1 MDELLCKLL
10 FCQLQFLELFS
21 EKNFVLSHLTKKIS
35 SRGFYTRW
43 LEESLEALARNNY
56 LVREGDSFCVADT
69 VPVDITSAWK
79 EWERQK
85 ATWLENPGMKARV
98 ALVEATLRALPEILT
113 GKVPATDI
121 IFPDSSMRLVEGV
134 YTHNR
139 DADFF
144 NEVVADTAAA
154 FIEARIKQN
163 SSSKLRIIE
172 MGAGTGG
179 TARVVLQKL
188 QPYRDFIKEYCYTD
202 VSRAFLMHAEKEY
215 GPQNPYLT
223 YKLFNVELPVDGQGI
238 GEGGYDIAIA
248 ANVLHAT
255 RDIRQTLRNVKA
267 VLQKNGLLLINELS
281 SNTLFTHLTFGLLEG
296 WWLYEDAVLR
306 IPGCPALYPA
316 TWKAVLESEG
326 YQSVC
331 FPAQEEHEL
340 GQQVIVAESDGIIRQ
355 KQQPLPKRAAVTVE
369 KQNKKTINR
378 NLPQKECLQKQEDID
393 QELCDKSTAYF
404 KKLISEIFK
413 IQYDRIDSSE
423 PLESYGI
430 DSILVVQLNNA
441 LQKVFENISS
451 TLFFEYQTIDALVE
465 YFIKTRK
472 DALTKLVGLDGCEE
486 NEEIPDNDA
495 VPPDVV
501 EAAVKPVLKPELRKS
516 GRRTPTVDCR
526 IKAEENESTQE
537 PIAVIGM
544 SGRYPQAKNLDEYWE
559 NLRAGKDCLTEI
571 PAERWPLEG
580 FYNPDVH
587 EAVAQGKSYCKVGGF
602 MDGFADFDPL
612 FFNISPQDAMYMD
625 PQERIFLEECWKAL
639 EDAGY
644 TRKELSEQFNGRV
657 GVFAGVTRIGYSLY
671 APEVWKKGDRNFPRT
686 SFSSVANRV
695 SYHFNLHGPSL
706 PVDTMCSSSL
716 TAVHEACKHLLQLEC
731 EMAIAGGVNLYL
743 HPLGYT
749 DLCANQMISADGR
762 VRSFGKGATGFVPG
776 EGVGVIILKRLS
788 RAIEDNDHIYAVI
801 RGTNI
806 NHGGKTNGFTIP
818 NPHVQAEL
826 IRTALDKA
834 GINARTVSYIEA
846 HGAGTDLGDP
856 IEITGLTQAFSKD
869 TTDTGYCTLGAV
881 KSNLGHLEGA
891 AGIAGLTKVLLQ
903 LKHRKLVPSLH
914 AKELNP
920 NIDFGKTPFT
930 VQQELADWK
939 RPVVEINGE
948 RKEYLRI
955 AGVSAFGAGGSNAHV
970 IVEEYIPEACEK
982 VPMAVNHRN
991 PAIVVLS
998 AKNETRLREQVQQL
1012 LTAVRDHK
1020 INDDCLAEAAYTLQ
1034 VGREGMNMRLATIAG
1049 TARELEEKLQGF
1061 LDGRDGITDLYTD
1074 SVKRNKETL
1083 AALTGDEEMQE
1094 TVEKWI
1100 KRKKYRKIIELWV
1113 KGLNFDWKKMY
1124 GHNKPARI
1132 SLPTYPFAGERFWLP
1147 EIYQKSGDSI
1157 NNGAIMAGGQEE
1169 ESGIQEDEKHREGS
1183 FQENKQEYTV
1193 NIQEAA
1199 NMSGRGRR
1207 SEMMGLSVKQCLE
1220 WDLKEQTSQLLSI
1233 SRDQIDID
1241 ENFIQMGFNSIH
1253 AAKFSAQLAGHFGCK
1268 VPPSVFFGY
1277 PTVAK
1282 LVKYYIT
1289 EHKERVERF
1298 YQEDTGRKVTDQNSK
1313 TPTAAAVRQESRK
1326 SGAAVGSI
1334 PQNLQE
1340 PIAIIG
1346 MSGRFPGCR
1355 NIDEMWTA
1363 LETGQDMV
1371 KEIPEDRFDWR
1382 KYYGDPLK
1390 QPGTINCTGFG
1401 SVPGVREFDPLFF
1414 EISPLEAEIM
1424 DPRQRLLL
1432 QEAWRAL
1439 EDAGYG
1445 KSQICN
1451 NKIGMFIG
1459 VEEGDYY
1466 RITKDKANVASHHNG
1481 ILAARLAY
1489 FLDLSGPV
1497 MAINTACS
1505 SALTATYQ
1513 ACLSLRNG
1521 ECDTAIVGGVNLLF
1535 TPDAFIEMCQA
1546 GMMSNDGKCFAFDK
1560 RANGMVSAEAA
1571 VAVVLK
1577 RLSKAEADGDPIY
1590 AVIRGCGINY
1600 DGKTNGITA
1609 PNGVAQTNLLKSVYD
1624 QYKIDPEEI
1633 EYIVA
1638 HGTGTKL
1645 GDPIEVNALYDAFK
1659 GYTNKQRYCALTS
1672 TKTNFGHTLGVSG
1685 LVSLVGLVQAIRHE
1699 TIPASLNC
1707 QEEND
1712 YINWEA
1718 SPFYVN
1724 KAKKP
1729 WKKQPGKNLL
1739 GAVSAFGM
1747 SGTNVHM
1754 VVQGIMDET
1763 TETPT
1768 VLPPYY
1774 LLVLSAKTRE
1784 ALQERIHDI
1793 IGVLE
1798 NKALQEQD
1806 LYKIS
1811 YTLLEG
1817 RQHFHHR
1824 CAVVAGSAQ
1833 NAVYILKQAGN
1844 KEKLPNLFHGKVPHD
1859 HTVQKVMEQYAQD
1872 MLGESL
1878 LLQEDKDKYK
1888 DILCAL
1894 ADIYCQGYDLEW
1906 GQLFGDS
1913 KPRRVNLPAYPFSR
1927 ENYWFSGAADSGANR
1942 KLMEASQAFLHP
1954 LLHQNTSNLSEQR
1967 FTSTFTGQEF
1977 FLTDHVVKE
1986 QKVLPGVAYLEM
1998 ARAAVEHA
2006 TRGVAGGQFGIHLK
2020 NIIWARRIEVGH
2032 QPVKVEIGLY
2042 PEENGEI
2049 SYVIHTA
2056 SGDEGAG
2063 TEMCSQGSA
2072 LICAIEEAP
2081 VLDIKALQE
2090 QCGAWENISS
2100 QRCYEVYREAGIQYG
2115 PAHQGIAKVYAGGGQ
2130 ILARL
2135 QLPSAVSATQ
2145 GQFVLHPSLMDAALQ
2160 STIWL
2165 MVGSGNRRPFLPFA
2179 LDELHIYSG
2188 CTAEMW
2194 AYIRY
2199 SGGSK
2204 AGDKVERLDITLCDD
2219 NGRICV
2225 DMLGFS
2231 TRAMEGGFQTSD
2243 GLGSMMPGTAAAS
2256 IAENLLLSFVWDTA
2270 AIERIQPFP
2279 SITDKVV
2286 IIGGTEA
2293 EMDILRQVYHDALV
2307 LALEFRDTIGTLA
2320 QKLQTCGSINH
2331 IVWIA
2336 TEDCL
2341 NSMEDDSLIESQEQG
2356 VIKAFR
2362 TVKALLDIGYRDK
2375 ELGWTIITTQAQA
2388 VLKNDWVEP
2397 AHASLHG
2404 FAGSMAKEYTNWK
2417 VRLIDLEDGCDWP
2430 AADIFTIPADPQGNS
2445 FAYRGMVWYR
2455 QQLVPFQPLS
2465 TEPTRYRNGGTY
2477 VVIGGAGG
2485 IGEVWSEYMI
2495 KAYGAQIIWIGRRQ
2509 KDEAIQAKLDRLAA
2523 LGPAPMYMAA
2533 DAVDRQ
2539 ALQKAYAEIKQQYSR
2554 INGVVHSAVVLSDQ
2568 SLSKMTE
2575 EQFRRVL
2582 SSKVDVSTHMAQVFQ
2597 NEPLDFAMF
2606 FSSTQSLSR
2615 SPGQSNYASGCTF
2628 KDAFAQRLSKEWTCA
2643 VKVMNWG
2650 YWGSAGVVAAKPYR
2664 DRMEKAGIGSTEPE
2678 EGMEALER
2686 LLSSSVEQLAL
2697 VKFTKLQAMIGVN
2710 MEERLAA
2717 YPESIPSSIFDRDK
2731 VIQPELK
2738 WGEMNRQVQEMENR
2752 LSRLLWGQL
2761 QSMGMFEEKQQ
2772 PLSDLSAKTGCKA
2785 PYDRW
2790 LEESI
2795 EILARNHYLTIE
2807 GKFCTVVDTAPLDM
2821 AAEWRDWSVYKGLWV
2836 LNSDMKAQ
2844 ALLAEAVLAV
2854 LPEILTGKVS
2864 AADVMFPDFSM
2875 ELVEGIYINNTVAD
2889 YFSEALGNTL
2899 TAYMEGRLK
2908 QDPAA
2913 QIRIIE
2919 IGAGTGLMLLPQL
2932 QPYQEH
2938 IKEYCYTGISR
2949 ESLLHAQ
2956 KEYSPEVPYLT
2967 YKIFNPDEPAA
2978 GQDMDAAGYDVVIAA
2993 HGLHAAK
3000 NIRKTLRNVKEV
3012 LKKNGLLLLKEL
3024 GSNLLFNHMTFGLLE
3039 SWWRYEDPELRIPGC
3054 PGLYPDTWK
3063 MLLESEGFRSVFF
3076 TAQQA
3081 HEFGQQVIAAES
3093 DGMVRQKR
3101 PFKPTVISSEEKADF
3116 TPFSTIPEIKIP
3128 QKKPMNMA
3136 AAAKTIVRTVDTS
3149 PVKKQQVPK
3158 PGAAI
3163 KQQREISQDL
3173 LKVKSTDFIKNL
3185 VGETLRVPVDRIDS
3199 HEPLEKY
3206 GIDSILVVQLTNALR
3221 KVFDNISSTLLFEY
3235 QTIDVLV
3242 EHFMESQRA
3251 RLMELAGLEEQQS
3264 YETPSGEEANASGDA
3279 IQDIGLPA
3287 HTVKIPG
3294 QSRRFLSFGGAGN
3307 EKGEIPTYGVR
3318 DIAII
3323 GLAGRYPQAENI
3335 NEFWENIKDGKN
3347 CITEIPKDRWD
3358 WREYYH
3364 EEKGKKGKIYAKY
3377 GGFLKEIDKFDSLF
3391 FKISP
3396 KEAEMLDPQERL
3408 FLETVY
3414 ECIEDAGYTPGTLG
3428 DSRKVGVF
3436 VGVMNANYTMG
3447 AVYWAIANRVSYT
3460 FNFQGPSIAVDTA
3473 CSSSLTAIHLAVESL
3488 RSGTCEC
3495 AVAGGVNLIVDPFQ
3509 YLKLTMM
3516 TMLSSGDRC
3525 KAFGEGGDGFV
3536 DGEGVGAILLKP
3548 LEKAI
3553 ADGDQIYGVIKGSMV
3568 NAGGKTNGFTVPNP
3582 NAQFQLVAEAFQRA
3596 GVNAGTISY
3605 IEAHGTGTSLGDPIE
3620 ISGLT
3625 RAFEQDTKKRQFC
3638 SIGSVKSNIGHLESA
3653 AGIAGVTKV
3662 LLQMKHR
3669 MLAPSLHS
3677 SKLNPNIDF
3686 IDSPFVV
3693 QQELEEWKRP
3703 VIDGEEVPRRAGI
3716 SSFGA
3721 GGANAHVV
3729 IEEYIPESR
3738 VRPHIIVTPQDP
3750 AIIVLSAKE
3759 EEQLKDLVQRLLEEI
3774 RQGRYIDADL
3784 GNMAYTFQVGR
3795 EAMEERLSLAAA
3807 SVKEL
3812 EGKLKGFLDGHAGN
3826 GTVYRGQIKQNK
3838 GTLDVL
3844 MDEEMQETIEKWFQ
3858 NKKYAKLTELWA
3870 KGLTF
3875 NWNRLYHGSKPCRI
3889 SLPTYPFAKERHW
3902 LSEYKAEPASGSTEA
3917 SAAVIHPLLHQ
3928 NTSDIYGLKFSS
3940 RFTGQE
3946 FFLADHVVK
3955 GQHVLPGVAYLEM
3968 VRAAVDKAMGDLKEQ
3983 GGSIRLRNII
3993 WARPIVSEGQP
4004 VQVHTGIYPE
4014 ADDTMSFEIYSDSEI
4029 SGQKPVIHSQG
4040 IAELYMPEEIPVLD
4054 ITALQE
4060 QCSGDVVLSSQCYE
4074 AYGRIGMDYGPGHRG
4089 VEKIYIGQAQV
4100 LAKLSLPSSV
4110 TGIQSGFVLHPSIMD
4125 SALHASIGLV
4135 ISSGINKLMLPFALD
4150 ELEILGNSTEEMW
4163 AYIRYSN
4170 GSDAGDKMVKTD
4182 IDLCN
4187 AEGVVCTR
4195 WKGLTSRAMEGEA
4208 GIIAQKGTLLFEP
4221 IWKEHAAAGISG
4233 LPNVAEHVVI
4243 LCEAE
4248 NVYRESIE
4256 TRMKGVRCICL
4267 RPEQEEID
4275 GRFRDYAVHVFDEI
4289 RDILK
4294 RKHTGKVLVQL
4305 VAVMQKEQQLFAGL
4319 SGMLKTAQLENP
4331 KLLVQ
4336 MIEMDTWE
4344 DTGAVIEKL
4353 IENSVSPADKR
4364 IQYRAGKRYTAGWG
4378 ELAEPEETDG
4388 ILWKD
4393 GGIYLITGGAGGLG
4407 LIFAKEIA
4415 NRTKNITLIL
4425 TGRSRLSA
4433 DTQARLGDLKRMGA
4447 KVEYRQMDVT
4457 RKEDVFDLIS
4467 SIQEEFGELNGI
4479 IHSAGV
4485 IRDNY
4490 IIKKTRE
4497 ELQEVLAPKVSGLVY
4512 LDEASCDIPLD
4523 FFITFS
4529 SASGCVGNPGQ
4540 VDYSAANAFMDAYA
4554 VYRAS
4559 KGRNGRML
4567 SVNWPLWKEGGMQI
4581 DPQMEKAWESMGV
4594 AAIETPAGIRAL
4606 YKALASGREQV
4617 MVVEGEFDKIREAL
4631 LGQSLRSEAQKTET
4645 VKISITAALK
4655 AAPAAWEN
4663 KTVTGAVQGSLR
4675 EKAVQYLKNLLS
4687 SVINLSADRIDAD
4700 ASMDKYGIDS
4710 IMIMQMTNQLENTFG
4725 SLPKTLFFEYQSIQT
4740 LTGYFLETYHDRL
4753 VELMGLGEEEPARDI
4768 NKPAFKEV
4776 PLKPVFT
4783 NRRLPRFAVPPSRTE
4798 TSKAADTMDIAIIGM
4813 SGHYPQA
4820 RNIREFWKN
4829 LRDGRDC
4836 ISEIPKDRWDHSLYF
4851 DEDKNAPGK
4860 TYSKW
4865 GGFIE
4870 DVDRFDPMFFN
4881 ISPRE
4886 AEIMDPQE
4894 RVFLQCVYETLEDA
4908 GYTRDVLGAD
4918 QDFAGEGNVGV
4929 FVGVM
4934 YEEYPLYGAQEQVLG
4949 RPLVLSGSPASIA
4962 NRVSY
4967 FCNFHGP
4974 SMAVDTMCSSSL
4986 TAIHLACQ
4994 NLQRGSCELA
5004 VAGGVNV
5011 SIHPNKYLMLGLGK
5025 FVSSKGL
5032 CESFGQGGD
5041 GYVPGEGVGAVLL
5054 KPLSKAVADGDHI
5067 YGVIKGT
5074 AINHGGKTN
5083 GYSVPNPN
5091 AQAGVIER
5099 ALREAGIDPRTVSYM
5114 EAHGTGTSLG
5124 DPIEIAGLSKAFKK
5138 HTQDKQFCAIGSAK
5152 SNIGH
5157 CESAAGIAG
5166 LAKVLLQMKHGQLVP
5181 SLHSEVLNPNIDFI
5195 NSPFVVQ
5202 QELTEWKRPVIN
5214 GVEIPRRAG
5223 VSSFGAGGA
5232 NGHIVIEEY
5241 SMRGEERTAFTVTQQ
5256 NPAIIVLSAKNEEQ
5270 LKMQVQQLLDV
5281 MRDEQYTDACL
5292 ADMAYTLQVGREAM
5306 EERLGLFAG
5315 SIKELEEKLR
5325 SFAAGK
5331 NEIADLYRGHAKQ
5344 NKGMTS
5350 VFTMDEEM
5358 QETVEKWIQRKK
5370 YGKLL
5375 ELWVNGLAL
5384 DWNRLYD
5391 HQKPYRISLPTYPFS
5406 RERYWAPTALI
5417 SPGSFNLKE
5426 GTASDFVCANQWE
5439 LPAEERFA
5447 DMDFYEADSQSVGR
5461 TQTQEDFE
5469 VMSFAEDWQEQVL
5482 QDTPAKGIKTLVCM
5496 LSDPGNQQ
5504 AVVEVLQNIDKE
5516 IRVIFISQGA
5526 DDREQSNPVY
5536 GIVRNE
5542 RSAYEDV
5549 FSSIRDACGKVDVLL
5564 YLWPLEDPGCIR
5576 DYSGI
5581 VYILQG
5587 IAAAKLKTDRI
5598 LTAGQ
5603 FDDLLNRC
5611 YLESLVGFERSMGLV
5626 LPNTQFA
5633 VMIQETRG
5641 QNEGKTEIQAWMKK
5655 LWAELQTAKAQSVLY
5670 KEGKRYVYGVRPQAV
5685 RPENNP
5691 MKAGGTYFITG
5702 GCGGIGFLFA
5712 KHFAK
5717 TYHANLI
5724 LSGRS
5729 PLDPDK
5735 QSKINELEALG
5746 SKVMYIQA
5754 DVCDSR
5760 EMKKGL
5766 DEANMHFGGIHGVI
5780 HAAGLADS
5788 QSILDKEIKDFER
5801 VIAPKIKGTLILD
5814 ELLAEESLDFL
5825 CYFSSSAAI
5834 LGDFGTCDYAVGNRF
5849 QMAYARHRNEKLP
5862 GRPVVINWPLWKE
5875 GGMGFTDASHAEMYL
5890 KSSGQRILEAQEG
5903 IEIFEEVLSQGH
5915 TQCLVVSGQRSR
5927 VYRFLGLAGERPSA
5941 PIAIAASTMGKGRRE
5956 ELRGLTV
5963 EQCLEWDLKEQA
5975 GKVLKISR
5983 DRMEA
5988 DRNLADFGFD
5998 SVSLAEFAAR
6008 LTQQYGI
6015 EITPA
6020 LFFGYSTV
6028 KQLCKY
6034 FSTEHKKAIME
6045 FYREEG
6051 ANQSS
6056 PQRMPAETGH
6066 RRLEPVRVPK
6076 GQGRSIPQSAAQN
6089 IAEPI
6094 AIIGMSGRFPGAR
6107 NIDEMWRILAEGR
6120 NVVTEIPPERF
6131 DWRKYYGD
6139 PVKEPGKINCKWMGS
6154 VPGVGEFDP
6163 LFFEISPREA
6173 ELMDPRQRLLL
6184 QESWKALEDAGY
6196 GPAQIGSS
6204 RIGMYVGVEEGDYQ
6218 LLVKDKGSV
6227 TSNHT
6232 AILASR
6238 LAYYLNLSGPVLA
6251 INTACSSSLAAAH
6264 QACLSLRNGECDTA
6278 IAAGVSLILTHE
6290 SFAMMS
6296 QAGMLSGD
6304 GRCYAFDKRAN
6315 GMVPGE
6321 AVAAVI
6327 LKPLTKAE
6335 ADGDSIYAVIHGSG
6349 MNYDGKTN
6357 GITAP
6362 SGVAQANLLKTVYD
6376 QYKINP
6382 EKIEY
6387 IVTHGTGTKLGD
6399 PIEVN
6404 ALNDAFKSYTK
6415 KQGYC
6420 ALTSTKTNFGHT
6432 LAASGLVSLI
6442 SLVQAFKHETI
6453 PASLHCEQANDYIN
6467 WKESPFYVN
6476 KTARPWPKSGKG
6488 SLTGA
6493 VSSFGMSGT
6502 NVHMVLQSYSA
6513 GKAEAP
6519 IERLPYYLLA
6529 LSAKTQEALQEKI
6542 KDMAAVL
6549 ENKDLQEHDLYKISY
6564 TLLEGRQNFNYRY
6577 AMVVKDR
6584 ENAVYVLK
6592 QAQGKEKLPNC
6603 FQGKVSRDF
6612 TVQKMMQLYVEDM
6625 LKQSQSCLEDTS
6637 KYKEILYALADL
6649 YCQGYE
6655 ISWAQLFGGIKHR
6668 RVSLPSY
6675 PFSREH
6681 YWIPESEDA
6690 VTDTP
6695 KSGTQWNEAFYAD
6708 LIDKVI
6714 NDKIDV
6720 DTASQKVKNYIRLKR
6735 SATAGR

>member
-1 MDELLCKLL
+1 MKKVDELLCKLL
-10 FCQLQFLELFS
+10 FCQLQFLGLFS
-21 EKNFVLSHLTKKIS
+21 EKRIVLSHLTEKINWRS
-35 SRGFYTRW
+35 FYIRW
-43 LEESLEALARNNY
+43 LEESLEALSRNNY
-56 LVREGDSFCVADT
+56 LVREGESFYVADT
-69 VPVDITSAWK
+69 VPVDITSAW
-79 EWERQK
+79 EQWERQK
-85 ATWLENPGMKARV
+85 ALWLENPDMKARIV
-98 ALVEATLRALPEILT
+98 LVEATLRALPEILT

-121 IFPDSSMRLVEGV
+121 LFPDSSMKLVEGI
-134 YTHNR
+134 YTHNT

-188 QPYRDFIKEYCYTD
+188 QPYREYIEEYCYTD
-202 VSRAFLMHAEKEY
+202 VSRAFLLHAEKEHS
-215 GPQNPYLT
+215 PRNPYLT
-223 YKLFNVELPVDGQGI
+223 YKLFNVELPVDRQGI
-238 GEGGYDIAIA
+238 REGGYDIAIA

-267 VLQKNGLLLINELS
+267 ILQKNGLLLINELS
-281 SNTLFTHLTFGLLEG
+281 SNTLFAHLTFGLLEG
-296 WWLYEDAVLR
+296 WWVYEDTILR

-326 YQSVC
+326 YKSVC

-340 GQQVIVAESDGIIRQ
+340 GQQVIVAESDGIIR
-355 KQQPLPKRAAVTVE
+355 KKQPLPKREAVTVE
-369 KQNKKTINR
+369 KPDKKPMNR
-378 NLPQKECLQKQEDID
+378 NLPQKERLQKQDHID
-393 QELCDKSTAYF
+393 QELFDKSTVYF

-451 TLFFEYQTIDALVE
+451 TLFFEYQTIDALVG
-465 YFIKTRK
+465 YFIKSRK
-472 DALTKLVGLDGCEE
+472 DALIKLVGLDDCEE
-486 NEEIPDNDA
+486 NNNHVEPTDNDA
-495 VPPDVV
+495 VPSDMP
-501 EAAVKPVLKPELRKS
+501 EAAWEPALKPALRKS
-516 GRRTPTVDCR
+516 GHLVLPVDR
-526 IKAEENESTQE
+526 QIKEENESTLE
-537 PIAVIGM
+537 PIAIIGM
-544 SGRYPQAKNLDEYWE
+544 SGRYPQAKDLDEYWE
-559 NLRAGKDCLTEI
+559 NLKAGKDCLTEI
-571 PAERWPLEG
+571 PPERWPLEG

-644 TRKELSEQFNGRV
+644 TRKELSEQFDGRV

-671 APEVWKKGDRNFPRT
+671 APELWKKGDRNFPRT

-695 SYHFNLHGPSL
+695 SYHFNLHGPSI

-749 DLCANQMISADGR
+749 DLCANQMLSADGK

-806 NHGGKTNGFTIP
+806 NHGGKTNGFTVP

-869 TTDTGYCTLGAV
+869 TADTGYCTLGAV

-920 NIDFGKTPFT
+920 NIDFGKTQFI

-948 RKEYLRI
+948 RKEYPRI

-982 VPMAVNHRN
+982 ASVAVNSRN

-998 AKNETRLREQVQQL
+998 AKNETRLKEQVQQL
-1012 LTAVRDHK
+1012 LTAIREHK
-1020 INDDCLAEAAYTLQ
+1020 IKDDCLAEAAYTLQ
-1034 VGREGMNMRLATIAG
+1034 VGREGMDVRLAIIAG
-1049 TARELEEKLQGF
+1049 TVRELEEKLEGF
-1061 LDGRDGITDLYTD
+1061 LDGRAGIPDLYTD

-1100 KRKKYRKIIELWV
+1100 QRKKYRKIVELWV

-1132 SLPTYPFAGERFWLP
+1132 SLPTYPFARERFWLP
-1147 EIYQKSGDSI
+1147 EIYKKPGDS
-1157 NNGAIMAGGQEE
+1157 GLHSGTGMAGGQEYE
-1169 ESGIQEDEKHREGS
+1169 RGIQQDEKNTEGS
-1183 FQENKQEYTV
+1183 FQEDKQEFVV
-1193 NIQEAA
+1193 NIPEAA
-1199 NMSGRGRR
+1199 SMPGRGRR

-1220 WDLKEQTSQLLSI
+1220 WDLKEQTSKLLSI

-1253 AAKFSAQLAGHFGCK
+1253 AAKFSVQLAGHFGCK

-1289 EHKERVERF
+1289 EHKETMERF
-1298 YQEDTGRKVTDQNSK
+1298 YREDTGRKVTDQNPK
-1313 TPTAAAVRQESRK
+1313 APTAAAVRKEPGK
-1326 SGAAVGSI
+1326 SGAAAGSI

-1355 NIDEMWTA
+1355 NIDEMWTV

-1382 KYYGDPLK
+1382 KYYGDPMK

-1432 QEAWRAL
+1432 QEAWKAL

-1445 KSQICN
+1445 KSQIRN
-1451 NKIGMFIG
+1451 NKIGMFVG

-1505 SALTATYQ
+1505 SALTAAYQ

-1521 ECDTAIVGGVNLLF
+1521 ECDTAIAGGVNLLF

-1659 GYTNKQRYCALTS
+1659 GYTDKRRYCALTS
-1672 TKTNFGHTLGVSG
+1672 TKTNFGHTLGASG

-1712 YINWEA
+1712 YIDWEA

-1724 KAKKP
+1724 KAKKQ

-1754 VVQGIMDET
+1754 VVQGIMDEAP
-1763 TETPT
+1763 ETPP

-1798 NKALQEQD
+1798 NKALQGQD

-1817 RQHFHHR
+1817 RQHFNHR
-1824 CAVVAGSAQ
+1824 CAVVAGNAQ
-1833 NAVYILKQAGN
+1833 NAVYILRQAGS

-1859 HTVQKVMEQYAQD
+1859 YAAQKVMERYAQD

-1894 ADIYCQGYDLEW
+1894 ADLYCQGYDLEW
-1906 GQLFGDS
+1906 GQLFGDN
-1913 KPRRVNLPAYPFSR
+1913 KPRRVNLPTYPFSR
-1927 ENYWFSGAADSGANR
+1927 ENYWFSGTADCAANR
-1942 KLMEASQAFLHP
+1942 KGMEASQASLHP
-1954 LLHQNTSNLSEQR
+1954 LLHRNTSNLSEQR

-1977 FLTDHVVKE
+1977 FLADHVVKE
-1986 QKVLPGVAYLEM
+1986 QRVLPGVAYLEM

-2006 TRGVAGGQFGIHLK
+2006 TRDTAEGQFGIHLK
-2020 NIIWARRIEVGH
+2020 NVIWARRIEVGD
-2032 QPVKVEIGLY
+2032 QPVKVQIGLY

-2049 SYVIHTA
+2049 SYVIYTG
-2056 SGDEGAG
+2056 SSDEG
-2063 TEMCSQGSA
+2063 TETGMCSQGSA
-2072 LICAIEEAP
+2072 VLCELEEAP

-2090 QCGAWENISS
+2090 QCEAWENISS
-2100 QRCYEVYREAGIQYG
+2100 QRCYAVYREAGIEYG
-2115 PAHQGIAKVYAGGGQ
+2115 PAHQGIAKVYASGGR
-2130 ILARL
+2130 ILAKL

-2145 GQFVLHPSLMDAALQ
+2145 GQFVLHPSMMDAALQ

-2165 MVGSGNRRPFLPFA
+2165 MLGSGSRRPCLPFA

-2188 CTAEMW
+2188 CTSEMW

-2199 SGGSK
+2199 SDGSK

-2219 NGRICV
+2219 KGRICV
-2225 DMLGFS
+2225 NMLGFS
-2231 TRAMEGGFQTSD
+2231 TRAMEGDFQTSD
-2243 GLGSMMPGTAAAS
+2243 GLKSMASGPAAAS
-2256 IAENLLLSFVWDTA
+2256 MAENLLLSFVWDTA
-2270 AIERIQPFP
+2270 AIERSQPFP

-2286 IIGGTEA
+2286 IIGGTDA
-2293 EMDILRQVYHDALV
+2293 EIDTIRQIYPQSLV
-2307 LALEFRDTIGTLA
+2307 LALESQDTMGTLA
-2320 QKLQTCGSINH
+2320 QKLQTCGSIEH

-2336 TEDCL
+2336 SRNCL
-2341 NSMEDDSLIESQEQG
+2341 NSMEGDSLIESQEQG

-2362 TVKALLDIGYRDK
+2362 TVKALLDIGYGDR

-2388 VLKNDWVEP
+2388 VLKNDWVDP
-2397 AHASLHG
+2397 ADASLHG
-2404 FAGSMAKEYTNWK
+2404 FAGSMAKEYMNWK
-2417 VRLIDLEDGCDWP
+2417 VRLVDLEDGCDWP
-2430 AADIFTIPADPQGNS
+2430 AADIFTLPADPQGNS
-2445 FAYRGMVWYR
+2445 FAYRGMEWYR
-2455 QQLVPFQPLS
+2455 QQLVPFQPLH
-2465 TEPTRYRNGGTY
+2465 TEQTKYRTGGTY

-2485 IGEVWSEYMI
+2485 IGEVWSEYMV
-2495 KAYGAQIIWIGRRQ
+2495 KAYRAQIIWIGRRQ

-2523 LGPAPMYMAA
+2523 LGPAPLYMAA
-2533 DAVDRQ
+2533 DAADRQ
-2539 ALQKAYAEIKQQYSR
+2539 ALQKAYEEIKQQYSQ

-2575 EQFRRVL
+2575 EQFRLVL
-2582 SSKVDVSTHMAQVFQ
+2582 ATKVDVSVHMAQVFRD
-2597 NEPLDFAMF
+2597 EPLDFVMF

-2628 KDAFAQRLSKEWTCA
+2628 KDAFARRLSKERTCA
-2643 VKVMNWG
+2643 VKVINWG
-2650 YWGSAGVVAAKPYR
+2650 YWGSVGVVAAKPYR
-2664 DRMEKAGIGSTEPE
+2664 DRMEMAGVGSTEPE
-2678 EGMEALER
+2678 EGMEALEK
-2686 LLSSSVEQLAL
+2686 LLSAPVEQLAL
-2697 VKFTKLQAMIGVN
+2697 VKFTKLQAMTGIN
-2710 MEERLAA
+2710 TEERFVV
-2717 YPESIPSSIFDRDK
+2717 YPESIPSTIPDVRD

-2738 WGEMNRQVQEMENR
+2738 WGEMNRQVKEMESH

-2761 QSMGMFEEKQQ
+2761 QSLGMFEEKQQ
-2772 PLSDLSAKTGCKA
+2772 PLAGLCAKTGCKVL
-2785 PYDRW
+2785 YGRW
-2790 LEESI
+2790 LEESM
-2795 EILARNHYLTIE
+2795 EILARNNYLTID
-2807 GKFCTVVDTAPLDM
+2807 GKSCTVVDTAQLDM
-2821 AAEWRDWSVYKGLWV
+2821 TAEWRDWSIYKGLWL
-2836 LNSDMKAQ
+2836 LNPGMKAQ
-2844 ALLAEAVLAV
+2844 ALLAEAVLRA

-2864 AADVMFPDFSM
+2864 AADVIFPDASM
-2875 ELVEGIYINNTVAD
+2875 KLAEGVYKNNTVAD
-2889 YFSEALGNTL
+2889 YFNEALGNTL
-2899 TAYMEGRLK
+2899 TAYMEERLK

-2919 IGAGTGLMLLPQL
+2919 IGAGTGGTGLMLFRQL
-2932 QPYQEH
+2932 QPYQPH
-2938 IKEYCYTGISR
+2938 IKEYCYTDISG
-2949 ESLLHAQ
+2949 EFLLHAQ
-2956 KEYSPEVPYLT
+2956 KEHGPEVPYLT
-2967 YKIFNPDEPAA
+2967 YKIFNPDESAP
-2978 GQDMDAAGYDVVIAA
+2978 GQDINADGYDVVITA

-3000 NIRKTLRNVKEV
+3000 NIRQTLRNVKEV

-3024 GSNLLFNHMTFGLLE
+3024 GSNLLFNHITFGLLE
-3039 SWWRYEDPELRIPGC
+3039 GWWRYEDPELRIPGC

-3076 TAQQA
+3076 TIQQA

-3093 DGMVRQKR
+3093 DGIVRQKH
-3101 PFKPTVISSEEKADF
+3101 PFKPTVIPSEEKADF
-3116 TPFSTIPEIKIP
+3116 TSALPIPEIKTRVMP
-3128 QKKPMNMA
+3128 VKKPMDMA
-3136 AAAKTIVRTVDTS
+3136 VAAKPIGRTVDAG
-3149 PVKKQQVPK
+3149 PVKKQQVLK
-3158 PGAAI
+3158 QGAAV

-3173 LKVKSTDFIKNL
+3173 LKVKSTAFIKNL
-3185 VGETLRVPVDRIDS
+3185 VGETLRVPIDRIDS

-3251 RLMELAGLEEQQS
+3251 KLMELAGLEEQQS
-3264 YETPSGEEANASGDA
+3264 YEAPSGDEDISGEAADTSGDT
-3279 IQDIGLPA
+3279 IQDIEQPA
-3287 HTVKIPG
+3287 HTVKVLG

-3307 EKGEIPTYGVR
+3307 GKAEIQTYGVQ

-3323 GLAGRYPQAENI
+3323 GLSGRYPQAENV
-3335 NEFWENIKDGKN
+3335 NEFWENMKEGRN

-3414 ECIEDAGYTPGTLG
+3414 ESIEDAGYTPGTLG

-3516 TMLSSGDRC
+3516 TMLSSGDSC

-3582 NAQFQLVAEAFQRA
+3582 NAQSQLVAEAFKRA
-3596 GVNAGTISY
+3596 GINARTISY

-3625 RAFEQDTKKRQFC
+3625 RAFEQDTKERQFC

-3662 LLQMKHR
+3662 LLQMKHC
-3669 MLAPSLHS
+3669 MLVPSLHS
-3677 SKLNPNIDF
+3677 RKLNPNIDF

-3729 IEEYIPESR
+3729 MEEYIPESR
-3738 VRPHIIVTPQDP
+3738 VRPQITVTPQDS

-3759 EEQLKDLVQRLLEEI
+3759 EEQLKALVQRLLDKI
-3774 RQGRYIDADL
+3774 RQGLYSDADL

-3795 EAMEERLSLAAA
+3795 EAMEERLSLVAA
-3807 SVKEL
+3807 SIKEL
-3812 EGKLKGFLDGHAGN
+3812 EGKLKGFLEGHTGN
-3826 GTVYRGQIKQNK
+3826 GAVYRGQMKQNK

-3844 MDEEMQETIEKWFQ
+3844 MDEEMQGTIEKWFQ

-3875 NWNRLYHGSKPCRI
+3875 DWNRLYSGRKPCRI

-3902 LSEYKAEPASGSTEA
+3902 LSEYKAEPASGSTAA

-3940 RFTGQE
+3940 SFTGQE

-3955 GQHVLPGVAYLEM
+3955 DQHVLPGVAYLEM
-3968 VRAAVDKAMGDLKEQ
+3968 VRAAVDKAVGALKER
-3983 GGSIRLRNII
+3983 GGYIRLKNVI

-4014 ADDTMSFEIYSDSEI
+4014 EDDTMSFEIYSDPEI
-4029 SGQKPVIHSQG
+4029 YGQKPVIHSQG
-4040 IAELYMPEEIPVLD
+4040 IAELYMPEKIPVLD
-4054 ITALQE
+4054 IHALQA
-4060 QCSGDVVLSSQCYE
+4060 QCSRDVLSSLQCYE
-4074 AYGRIGMDYGPGHRG
+4074 AYRRIGMDYGPGHRG

-4110 TGIQSGFVLHPSIMD
+4110 TGTQNGFILHPSIMD

-4135 ISSGINKLMLPFALD
+4135 ISSGINLLMLPFALD
-4150 ELEILGNSTEEMW
+4150 ELEIMGNSTEEMW

-4170 GSDAGDKMVKTD
+4170 GSNAGDKMIKTD

-4187 AEGVVCTR
+4187 EEGMVCAR
-4195 WKGLTSRAMEGEA
+4195 WKGLTSRAMGGET
-4208 GIIAQKGTLLFEP
+4208 GITSQKGTLLFEP
-4221 IWKEHAAAGISG
+4221 IWKEQAAAGLSG
-4233 LPNVAEHVVI
+4233 LPDFAEHVVI

-4248 NVYRESIE
+4248 NAYRESIE
-4256 TRMKGVRCICL
+4256 TRMNGVRCINL
-4267 RPEQEEID
+4267 QPEQKEID

-4305 VAVMQKEQQLFAGL
+4305 VAAMQKEQQLFAGL

-4336 MIEMDTWE
+4336 MIGMDTWE

-4353 IENSVSPADKR
+4353 IENSMYPEDNR
-4364 IQYRAGKRYTAGWG
+4364 IQYRDGKRHTAGWR
-4378 ELAEPEETDG
+4378 ELAEPKEADG
-4388 ILWKD
+4388 VLWKD
-4393 GGIYLITGGAGGLG
+4393 GGVYLITGGAGGLG

-4415 NRTKNITLIL
+4415 DMAKDVILIL
-4425 TGRSRLSA
+4425 TGRSVLSA
-4433 DTQARLGDLKRMGA
+4433 DTQARLGELKRMGA
-4447 KVEYRQMDVT
+4447 RVEYRQMDVT
-4457 RKEDVFDLIS
+4457 RKEDVFDLIG

-4497 ELQEVLAPKVSGLVY
+4497 ELQEVLAPKVSGLVN

-4529 SASGCVGNPGQ
+4529 SAAGCVGNPGQ

-4567 SVNWPLWKEGGMQI
+4567 SVNWPLWKEGGMHI
-4581 DPQMEKAWESMGV
+4581 DPQMEKVWESMGV
-4594 AAIETPAGIRAL
+4594 AAIETSAGIHAL

-4617 MVVEGEFDKIREAL
+4617 MVVEGEFDRIREAL
-4631 LGQSLRSEAQKTET
+4631 LGQSLRSEASKTET
-4645 VKISITAALK
+4645 LKGPITAALK
-4655 AAPAAWEN
+4655 AAPAVWEN
-4663 KTVTGAVQGSLR
+4663 KRVTGAVQDSLR
-4675 EKAVQYLKNLLS
+4675 EKAVNYLKNLLS
-4687 SVINLSADRIDAD
+4687 SVINLSADRIEAD
-4700 ASMDKYGIDS
+4700 APMDKYGIDS

-4725 SLPKTLFFEYQSIQT
+4725 SLPKTLFFEYQSIQA
-4740 LTGYFLETYHDRL
+4740 LTGYFLETYHEQL
-4753 VELMGLGEEEPARDI
+4753 VGLIGLDEEEPARDI
-4768 NKPAFKEV
+4768 NKPAFREV

-4783 NRRLPRFAVPPSRTE
+4783 DRRVPRFAVPPSRTE
-4798 TSKAADTMDIAIIGM
+4798 TSKAADRMDIAIIGM
-4813 SGHYPQA
+4813 SGRYPQA

-4836 ISEIPKDRWDHSLYF
+4836 IVEIPKDRWDHSLYF
-4851 DEDKNAPGK
+4851 DKDKNAPGK

-4865 GGFIE
+4865 GG
-4870 DVDRFDPMFFN
+4870 
-4881 ISPRE
+4881 
-4886 AEIMDPQE
+4886 
-4894 RVFLQCVYETLEDA
+4894 L
-4908 GYTRDVLGAD
+4908 
-4918 QDFAGEGNVGV
+4918 
-4929 FVGVM
+4929 
-4934 YEEYPLYGAQEQVLG
+4934 
-4949 RPLVLSGSPASIA
+4949 
-4962 NRVSY
+4962 
-4967 FCNFHGP
+4967 
-4974 SMAVDTMCSSSL
+4974 
-4986 TAIHLACQ
+4986 
-4994 NLQRGSCELA
+4994 
-5004 VAGGVNV
+5004 
-5011 SIHPNKYLMLGLGK
+5011 
-5025 FVSSKGL
+5025 
-5032 CESFGQGGD
+5032 
-5041 GYVPGEGVGAVLL
+5041 
-5054 KPLSKAVADGDHI
+5054 
-5067 YGVIKGT
+5067 
-5074 AINHGGKTN
+5074 
-5083 GYSVPNPN
+5083 
-5091 AQAGVIER
+5091 
-5099 ALREAGIDPRTVSYM
+5099 
-5114 EAHGTGTSLG
+5114 
-5124 DPIEIAGLSKAFKK
+5124 
-5138 HTQDKQFCAIGSAK
+5138 
-5152 SNIGH
+5152 
-5157 CESAAGIAG
+5157 
-5166 LAKVLLQMKHGQLVP
+5166 
-5181 SLHSEVLNPNIDFI
+5181 
-5195 NSPFVVQ
+5195 
-5202 QELTEWKRPVIN
+5202 
-5214 GVEIPRRAG
+5214 
-5223 VSSFGAGGA
+5223 
-5232 NGHIVIEEY
+5232 
-5241 SMRGEERTAFTVTQQ
+5241 
-5256 NPAIIVLSAKNEEQ
+5256 
-5270 LKMQVQQLLDV
+5270 
-5281 MRDEQYTDACL
+5281 
-5292 ADMAYTLQVGREAM
+5292 
-5306 EERLGLFAG
+5306 
-5315 SIKELEEKLR
+5315 
-5325 SFAAGK
+5325 
-5331 NEIADLYRGHAKQ
+5331 
-5344 NKGMTS
+5344 
-5350 VFTMDEEM
+5350 
-5358 QETVEKWIQRKK
+5358 
-5370 YGKLL
+5370 
-5375 ELWVNGLAL
+5375 
-5384 DWNRLYD
+5384 
-5391 HQKPYRISLPTYPFS
+5391 
-5406 RERYWAPTALI
+5406 
-5417 SPGSFNLKE
+5417 
-5426 GTASDFVCANQWE
+5426 
-5439 LPAEERFA
+5439 
-5447 DMDFYEADSQSVGR
+5447 
-5461 TQTQEDFE
+5461 
-5469 VMSFAEDWQEQVL
+5469 
-5482 QDTPAKGIKTLVCM
+5482 
-5496 LSDPGNQQ
+5496 
-5504 AVVEVLQNIDKE
+5504 
-5516 IRVIFISQGA
+5516 
-5526 DDREQSNPVY
+5526 
-5536 GIVRNE
+5536 
-5542 RSAYEDV
+5542 
-5549 FSSIRDACGKVDVLL
+5549 
-5564 YLWPLEDPGCIR
+5564 
-5576 DYSGI
+5576 
-5581 VYILQG
+5581 
-5587 IAAAKLKTDRI
+5587 
-5598 LTAGQ
+5598 
-5603 FDDLLNRC
+5603 
-5611 YLESLVGFERSMGLV
+5611 
-5626 LPNTQFA
+5626 
-5633 VMIQETRG
+5633 
-5641 QNEGKTEIQAWMKK
+5641 
-5655 LWAELQTAKAQSVLY
+5655 
-5670 KEGKRYVYGVRPQAV
+5670 
-5685 RPENNP
+5685 
-5691 MKAGGTYFITG
+5691 
-5702 GCGGIGFLFA
+5702 
-5712 KHFAK
+5712 
-5717 TYHANLI
+5717 
-5724 LSGRS
+5724 
-5729 PLDPDK
+5729 
-5735 QSKINELEALG
+5735 
-5746 SKVMYIQA
+5746 
-5754 DVCDSR
+5754 
-5760 EMKKGL
+5760 
-5766 DEANMHFGGIHGVI
+5766 
-5780 HAAGLADS
+5780 
-5788 QSILDKEIKDFER
+5788 
-5801 VIAPKIKGTLILD
+5801 
-5814 ELLAEESLDFL
+5814 
-5825 CYFSSSAAI
+5825 
-5834 LGDFGTCDYAVGNRF
+5834 
-5849 QMAYARHRNEKLP
+5849 
-5862 GRPVVINWPLWKE
+5862 
-5875 GGMGFTDASHAEMYL
+5875 
-5890 KSSGQRILEAQEG
+5890 
-5903 IEIFEEVLSQGH
+5903 
-5915 TQCLVVSGQRSR
+5915 
-5927 VYRFLGLAGERPSA
+5927 
-5941 PIAIAASTMGKGRRE
+5941 
-5956 ELRGLTV
+5956 
-5963 EQCLEWDLKEQA
+5963 
-5975 GKVLKISR
+5975 
-5983 DRMEA
+5983 
-5988 DRNLADFGFD
+5988 
-5998 SVSLAEFAAR
+5998 
-6008 LTQQYGI
+6008 
-6015 EITPA
+6015 
-6020 LFFGYSTV
+6020 
-6028 KQLCKY
+6028 
-6034 FSTEHKKAIME
+6034 
-6045 FYREEG
+6045 
-6051 ANQSS
+6051 
-6056 PQRMPAETGH
+6056 
-6066 RRLEPVRVPK
+6066 
-6076 GQGRSIPQSAAQN
+6076 
-6089 IAEPI
+6089 
-6094 AIIGMSGRFPGAR
+6094 
-6107 NIDEMWRILAEGR
+6107 
-6120 NVVTEIPPERF
+6120 
-6131 DWRKYYGD
+6131 
-6139 PVKEPGKINCKWMGS
+6139 
-6154 VPGVGEFDP
+6154 
-6163 LFFEISPREA
+6163 
-6173 ELMDPRQRLLL
+6173 
-6184 QESWKALEDAGY
+6184 
-6196 GPAQIGSS
+6196 
-6204 RIGMYVGVEEGDYQ
+6204 
-6218 LLVKDKGSV
+6218 
-6227 TSNHT
+6227 
-6232 AILASR
+6232 
-6238 LAYYLNLSGPVLA
+6238 
-6251 INTACSSSLAAAH
+6251 
-6264 QACLSLRNGECDTA
+6264 
-6278 IAAGVSLILTHE
+6278 
-6290 SFAMMS
+6290 
-6296 QAGMLSGD
+6296 
-6304 GRCYAFDKRAN
+6304 
-6315 GMVPGE
+6315 
-6321 AVAAVI
+6321 
-6327 LKPLTKAE
+6327 
-6335 ADGDSIYAVIHGSG
+6335 
-6349 MNYDGKTN
+6349 
-6357 GITAP
+6357 
-6362 SGVAQANLLKTVYD
+6362 
-6376 QYKINP
+6376 
-6382 EKIEY
+6382 
-6387 IVTHGTGTKLGD
+6387 
-6399 PIEVN
+6399 
-6404 ALNDAFKSYTK
+6404 
-6415 KQGYC
+6415 
-6420 ALTSTKTNFGHT
+6420 
-6432 LAASGLVSLI
+6432 
-6442 SLVQAFKHETI
+6442 
-6453 PASLHCEQANDYIN
+6453 
-6467 WKESPFYVN
+6467 
-6476 KTARPWPKSGKG
+6476 
-6488 SLTGA
+6488 
-6493 VSSFGMSGT
+6493 
-6502 NVHMVLQSYSA
+6502 
-6513 GKAEAP
+6513 
-6519 IERLPYYLLA
+6519 
-6529 LSAKTQEALQEKI
+6529 
-6542 KDMAAVL
+6542 
-6549 ENKDLQEHDLYKISY
+6549 
-6564 TLLEGRQNFNYRY
+6564 
-6577 AMVVKDR
+6577 
-6584 ENAVYVLK
+6584 
-6592 QAQGKEKLPNC
+6592 
-6603 FQGKVSRDF
+6603 
-6612 TVQKMMQLYVEDM
+6612 
-6625 LKQSQSCLEDTS
+6625 
-6637 KYKEILYALADL
+6637 
-6649 YCQGYE
+6649 
-6655 ISWAQLFGGIKHR
+6655 
-6668 RVSLPSY
+6668 
-6675 PFSREH
+6675 
-6681 YWIPESEDA
+6681 
-6690 VTDTP
+6690 
-6695 KSGTQWNEAFYAD
+6695 
-6708 LIDKVI
+6708 
-6714 NDKIDV
+6714 
-6720 DTASQKVKNYIRLKR
+6720 
-6735 SATAGR
+6735 